1 MKFVSIKPVLLLSFI
16 LISASVF
23 AQDQDTMESET
34 VTVIKQYSPSV
45 RDASKLKVT
54 PPKTD
59 SVTTTKK
66 TVNYKIFSV
75 PVASTFTPVKGRAT
89 KIKRERA
96 PKIYDNYASLGV
108 GNYTNILAEFYSNIE
123 VNRDDN
129 LGVYFLH
136 NSSQGGIDE
145 AQLDD
150 KFYNTSLGLNYGRK
164 DRDFAWKVG
173 LGGQHQLYN
182 WYGLPE
188 NLLLTNEEKFSIDP
202 QQNYYSV
209 FAEGEFELYGSIFDK
224 ANIQIRQSG
233 DASGTSEQLVDFGA
247 QFNFNINDIA
257 VNTDVTANYVNG
269 EAGKTY
275 LYFIDSEVNEYSFLN
290 LGISPGIVYLRD
302 DLTLNIGVSL
312 NYSADTKNSEN
323 SFYVYPKISAS
334 YNLVDDYFIPYAGIN
349 GSLNQN
355 SYYNFVQEN
364 PYVSP
369 TLAVKPTNNQYNA
382 FLGAKGKLSN
392 SISYNFRGSYQS
404 LEDKALFRR
413 NVLYATSTKGFEYGN
428 SFGVLYDDIKVASF
442 FAEISADLSSKFQLG
457 VNGEVFSYDS
467 DNQSEAWN
475 MPDYKASVM
484 GNYTISDKWIAGV
497 NLFLVGERKDLAI
510 SDFSAVDGGITESK
524 VTLDS
529 YFDANAQVRYKF
541 TDRLSVFVKGS
552 NLFNND
558 YQRWINFN
566 VQGLQVLGGL
576 TYKFDYN

>member
-1 MKFVSIKPVLLLSFI
+1 MKFVSIKPVLLFSFF
-16 LISASVF
+16 LISANLL

-34 VTVIKQYSPSV
+34 VTVVKQYSPSV
-45 RDASKLKVT
+45 RDASKLKAA

-66 TVNYKIFSV
+66 MVDYQIFSV
-75 PVASTFTPVKGRAT
+75 PVASTFTPVKGRPT
-89 KIKRERA
+89 RIKRERA
-96 PKIYDNYASLGV
+96 PKSYDNYASLGV

-129 LGVYFLH
+129 LGIYFLH
-136 NSSQGGIDE
+136 NSSQGGIDGVK
-145 AQLDD
+145 LDD
-150 KFYNTSLGLNYGRK
+150 KFYNTSLGVNYGRK

-188 NLLLTNEEKFSIDP
+188 TLQLTDEDLYAIDP

-209 FAEGEFELYGSIFDK
+209 AAEGEFELYDSFFDK
-224 ANIQIRQSG
+224 AEIEIRQSG

-247 QFNFNINDIA
+247 QFNFDVSDIA
-257 VNTDVTANYVNG
+257 VNTDVIANFVNG
-269 EAGKTY
+269 EAGKFY
-275 LYFIDSEVNEYSFLN
+275 GNSIASPVNEYSYLN
-290 LGISPGIVYLRD
+290 LGISPGVVYLQD
-302 DLTLNIGVSL
+302 DLTLNIGLSL
-312 NYSADTKNSEN
+312 YYSADTKNSEN

-349 GSLNQN
+349 GNLDQN

-382 FLGAKGKLSN
+382 FLGAKGKFSN

-413 NVLYATSTKGFEYGN
+413 NVIYATFTKDFEYGN

-442 FAEISADLSSKFQLG
+442 FAEISADLSSNFQLG
-457 VNGEVFSYDS
+457 VNGEVFSYDT
-467 DNQSEAWN
+467 DNQDEAWN

-497 NLFLVGERKDLAI
+497 NLFLVGERNDLAI
-510 SDFSAVDGGITESK
+510 RDFSALNAGIAENK
-524 VTLDS
+524 ITLDN

-541 TDRLSVFVKGS
+541 SDRLSVFVKGS

-558 YQRWINFN
+558 YQSWSNFN

-576 TYKFDYN
+576 TYKFDYD